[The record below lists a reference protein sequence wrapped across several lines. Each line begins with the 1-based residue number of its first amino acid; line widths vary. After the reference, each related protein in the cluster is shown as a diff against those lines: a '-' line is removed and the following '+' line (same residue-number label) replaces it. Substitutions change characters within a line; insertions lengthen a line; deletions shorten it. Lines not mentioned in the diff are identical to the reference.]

1 MKLKVKWT
9 TFSFQTIQ
17 EKHWLMPDLT
27 EKNQEISKW
36 RAKVWKKKLKR
47 LGFYVS
53 LSAKK
58 NGLIIFFK
66 SLLFLIAYLRKQG
79 EL

>member
-27 EKNQEISKW
+27 EKNQEISK
-36 RAKVWKKKLKR
+36 
-47 LGFYVS
+47 
-53 LSAKK
+53 
-58 NGLIIFFK
+58 
-66 SLLFLIAYLRKQG
+66 
-79 EL
+79 